1 MALVAVFG
9 VAPLVAILLSGLAA
23 RTVLSTSFLFLLGGS
38 LVRSGFLSLVHIT
51 PDSEAVSATVD
62 LQRRPRP
69 RGGPPPAG
77 RDPSRPRRSPGPWT
91 PAVLSAR
98 GRQPSHTH
106 SPLVAVV
113 EHDSDRT
120 VMVGAVTA
128 AHLMERLIGES

>member
-9 VAPLVAILLSGLAA
+9 VTPLVAIPLSGLAA
-23 RTVLSTSFLFLLGGS
+23 RTVLSTSFPLLLSGA

-51 PDSEAVSATVD
+51 PDSEAVSVTVD

-69 RGGPPPAG
+69 RGGPPPAS
-77 RDPSRPRRSPGPWT
+77 RDPSMPTRSPGPWT
-91 PAVLSAR
+91 PAVLPAR
-98 GRQPSHTH
+98 GRQPSRAH

-113 EHDSDRT
+113 ERDSDRT
-120 VMVGAVTA
+120 VVVGAVTA